1 MATLQQIVTE
11 KKSAAGMVA
20 AQIGAAFYVMWGILH
35 IYVGILVLSKLLA
48 HGLPV
53 GTDAGRSVMYF
64 WLVILVGV
72 QAILVSIFLNW
83 RNSHAGYWI
92 NAWTSIVG
100 DLGLVV
106 FMMIPGRPQFRS
118 RNLRTRAVRT
128 RAGLL
133 HLRPGQRKGHQE
145 AT

>member
-20 AQIGAAFYVMWGILH
+20 KIGAAFYVMWGILH

-106 FMMIPGRPQFRS
+106 FMMIPGNLSFAQGISGPVLCAPALVCSTYALASARAIKKQRS
-118 RNLRTRAVRT
+118 
-128 RAGLL
+128 
-133 HLRPGQRKGHQE
+133 
-145 AT
+145 